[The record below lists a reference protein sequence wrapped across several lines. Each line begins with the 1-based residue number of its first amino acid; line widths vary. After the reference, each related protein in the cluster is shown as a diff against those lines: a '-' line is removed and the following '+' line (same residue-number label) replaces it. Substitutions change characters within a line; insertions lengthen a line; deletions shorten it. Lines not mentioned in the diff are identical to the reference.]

1 MTGSI
6 ICLLHLSKQSYI
18 LGKLWQFEPPLSA
31 SGSVSWPSLCL
42 FSWKIAALIQA
53 LVEPKCELR
62 PEYTPPLEK
71 SCSVIF
77 VLPLMIKPLCTIS
90 IAKKNANHLK
100 SWLEITSCFS
110 FFAFF
115 FFIFLPSSAKHI
127 TLKKNLWSTDYRL
140 FSYKP
145 CTLHIS
151 LLMTVAE
158 AMIEHQNDWWGQL
171 EWRTT
176 VNENWKIILWWFQ
189 LVTWGGQEKTFDSRI
204 CAWTNRLTDEL
215 INNTLADLMR
225 HWFPLRSMP
234 LMPTLMWRHRCSHPQ
249 SKHIGRSLAGAPRS
263 PLSCRDE
270 AEIFSIKSTWSQ
282 CHHFPLQF
290 SSWLAASVHTHTHQR
305 SRLHINPCVCSTSF
319 HHQLRWNLCRRGEPQ
334 LFELVEFV
342 IHLLMKHKCRAASWS
357 DAARRRTQPITQKMN
372 IRNLGSL

>member
-1 MTGSI
+1 MRIT
-6 ICLLHLSKQSYI
+6 
-18 LGKLWQFEPPLSA
+18 W
-31 SGSVSWPSLCL
+31 
-42 FSWKIAALIQA
+42 
-53 LVEPKCELR
+53 
-62 PEYTPPLEK
+62 
-71 SCSVIF
+71 
-77 VLPLMIKPLCTIS
+77 
-90 IAKKNANHLK
+90 NHGLK
-100 SWLEITSCFS
+100 SLP
-110 FFAFF
+110 AFP
-115 FFIFLPSSAKHI
+115 FLPFFSLSSFLLLPSI
-127 TLKKNLWSTDYRL
+127 SPLKKIYDQLTRL

-151 LLMTVAE
+151 LIMTVAE

-176 VNENWKIILWWFQ
+176 VIENWKIILWWFQ
-189 LVTWGGQEKTFDSRI
+189 LVTWGQEKTFDSRI

-249 SKHIGRSLAGAPRS
+249 SKHIGRSLAGAPHS

-282 CHHFPLQF
+282 CHRFPLQF

-342 IHLLMKHKCRAASWS
+342 IHLLMKHKCRATSWS
-357 DAARRRTQPITQKMN
+357 DAARRRTQPVTQKMN